1 MAAVCRREGRS
12 PEMVKV
18 GAGRWHQDTSRQQ
31 HEVRDGEHLAPTR
44 DHRPS
49 RALNSERAVTVEVR
63 ATARAIAHPLTS
75 LDNEEE
81 GSVARK
87 SEAPIVA
94 MNSGNAGGAK
104 GCRREITDQ
113 GYMARH

>member
-1 MAAVCRREGRS
+1 MTRRIELD
-12 PEMVKV
+12 EE
-18 GAGRWHQDTSRQQ
+18 Q
-31 HEVRDGEHLAPTR
+31 
-44 DHRPS
+44 
-49 RALNSERAVTVEVR
+49 AVTMEIRV
-63 ATARAIAHPLTS
+63 TARAIAHLRTS
-75 LDNEEE
+75 LASEEE

-94 MNSGNAGGAK
+94 VNPGNAGGAK